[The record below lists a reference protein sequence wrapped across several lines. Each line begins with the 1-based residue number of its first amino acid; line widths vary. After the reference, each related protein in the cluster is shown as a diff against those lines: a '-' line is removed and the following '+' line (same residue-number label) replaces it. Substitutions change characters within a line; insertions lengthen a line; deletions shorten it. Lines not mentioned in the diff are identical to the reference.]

1 MVKIKIGIL
10 KEGKTPPDKRVPLTP
25 IQCRDLITQY
35 PNLSLVVQKSH
46 IRCFDDEEYANLGI
60 PLVDDVSDCDVL
72 FGVKEV
78 VKYDLLEGKTY
89 FYFSH
94 TIKEQSYNRSLLQ
107 TMIAKGISMVDYES
121 LTHANGRRILG
132 FGRYAGVVGCYNGFL
147 AYGKRTNRY
156 YLKAAHQCHNRL
168 ELEKELQKVDLPAV
182 KIIVTGNGRVGQGA
196 LEIIKQLNIREVS
209 KEEFVSQSFDAAVY
223 VHLDFY
229 DYNERIDGSTFLNK
243 DFFSNPEWFRSCF
256 MNYACCADI
265 LIAGHYY
272 GKGSPYLFT
281 REDAKSS
288 DFKIRTIAD
297 ISCDIDGPV
306 ASTIRS
312 STISKP
318 IYGYNPHTESED
330 AFDKDDV
337 ITVMAVDN
345 LPCELPK
352 DASEDFGIALI
363 QHVFPCL
370 LAEDSEQIIARATIC
385 ENGDLTTNYEYLR
398 EYINTKD

>member
-1 MVKIKIGIL
+1 MAEIKIGIL
-10 KEGKTPPDKRVPLTP
+10 KEGKNPPDKRVPLTP

-35 PNLSLVVQKSH
+35 PNLNLVVQKSP

-60 PLVDDVSDCDVL
+60 PLLDDMSDCDVL
-72 FGVKEV
+72 FGIKEV
-78 VKYDLLEGKTY
+78 VKSELIEGKTY

-94 TIKEQSYNRSLLQ
+94 TIKEQSYNRALLQ
-107 TMIAKGISMVDYES
+107 TMIAKGISMVDYET

-156 YLKAAHQCHNRL
+156 SLKAAHQCQNRL

-182 KIIVTGNGRVGQGA
+182 KIIVSGNGRVGQGA
-196 LEIIKQLNIREVS
+196 LEIIKQLSIREVS
-209 KEEFVSQSFDAAVY
+209 KEEFVSQSFDGPVF

-229 DYNERIDGSTFLNK
+229 DYNERIDGSVFSIK
-243 DFFSNPEWFRSCF
+243 DFFSNPQWFQSCF
-256 MNYACCADI
+256 M
-265 LIAGHYY
+265 YY
-272 GKGSPYLFT
+272 GKGSPFLFT

-306 ASTIRS
+306 ASTIRP
-312 STISKP
+312 STIAEP

-330 AFDKDDV
+330 VFDKDDV

-352 DASEDFGIALI
+352 DASEDFGNALI
-363 QHVFPCL
+363 KHIFPCL
-370 LAEDSEQIIARATIC
+370 LGEDSEQIIARATIC

-398 EYINTKD
+398 EYVNTKD

>member
-1 MVKIKIGIL
+1 MAEIKIGIL
-10 KEGKTPPDKRVPLTP
+10 NEGKTPPDKRVPLTP
-25 IQCRDLITQY
+25 FQCKELITQY
-35 PNLSLVVQKSH
+35 PNLSLVVQKSP

-78 VKYDLLEGKTY
+78 VKSELLEYKTY

-94 TIKEQSYNRSLLQ
+94 TIKEQSYNRALLQ
-107 TMIAKGISMVDYES
+107 TMIAKGISMVDYET
-121 LTHANGRRILG
+121 LTHTNGKRILG

-147 AYGKRTNRY
+147 AYGKRTKRY
-156 YLKAAHQCHNRL
+156 SLKAAHQCQNRL
-168 ELEKELQKVDLPAV
+168 ELEGELQKVDLPAV
-182 KIIVTGNGRVGQGA
+182 KIIVSGNGRVGQGA
-196 LEIIKQLNIREVS
+196 LEIIKELNIREVS
-209 KEEFVSQSFDAAVY
+209 KEEFVTQSFDQAVY

-229 DYNERIDGSTFLNK
+229 DYNERIDGSAFSNK
-243 DFFSNPEWFRSCF
+243 DFFSNPEYFHSCF
-256 MNYACCADI
+256 MNYASCADI
-265 LIAGHYY
+265 FIAGHYY

-306 ASTIRS
+306 ASTIRP
-312 STISKP
+312 STIADP

-345 LPCELPK
+345 LPCELPQ
-352 DASEDFGIALI
+352 DASEDFGNALI

-370 LAEDSEQIIARATIC
+370 LVEDPEHIIARATIC
-385 ENGDLTTNYEYLR
+385 ENGDLTPNYEYLR
-398 EYINTKD
+398 EYVNTKD

>member
-1 MVKIKIGIL
+1 MAEIKIGIL
-10 KEGKTPPDKRVPLTP
+10 KESKTPPDKRVPLTP
-25 IQCRDLITQY
+25 NQCRDLITQY

-46 IRCFDDEEYANLGI
+46 IRCFDDEEYANLDI
-60 PLVDDVSDCDVL
+60 PLVDDISDCDVL

-78 VKYDLLEGKTY
+78 VTSDLLEGKTY

-94 TIKEQSYNRSLLQ
+94 TIKEQSYNRTLLQ
-107 TMIAKGISMVDYES
+107 TMIAKGISMVDYEC

-156 YLKAAHQCHNRL
+156 SLKAAHQCYNRL
-168 ELEKELQKVDLPAV
+168 DLDKELQKVNLPAV
-182 KIIVTGNGRVGQGA
+182 KIIVSGNGRVGQGA
-196 LEIIKQLNIREVS
+196 LEIIMQLNIREVS
-209 KEEFVSQSFDAAVY
+209 KEEFVSQSFDEAVY

-229 DYNERIDGSTFLNK
+229 DYNERIDGSTFSNK
-243 DFFSNPEWFRSCF
+243 DFFSNPECFQSCF

-265 LIAGHYY
+265 FIAGHYY
-272 GKGSPYLFT
+272 GKDSPYLFT

-306 ASTIRS
+306 ASTIRP

-330 AFDKDDV
+330 VFDKDDV

-352 DASEDFGIALI
+352 DASEDFGNALL

-370 LAEDSEQIIARATIC
+370 LAEDSDQIITRATIC

>member
-1 MVKIKIGIL
+1 MAEIKIGIL

-25 IQCRDLITQY
+25 IQCRDLITKY

-60 PLVDDVSDCDVL
+60 SLVDDVSDCDVL

-78 VKYDLLEGKTY
+78 LKSDLLEGKTY

-94 TIKEQSYNRSLLQ
+94 TIKEQSYNRALLQ
-107 TMIAKGISMVDYES
+107 TMIAKGISMVDYET
-121 LTHANGRRILG
+121 LTHANGGRILG

-156 YLKAAHQCHNRL
+156 SLKSAHQCQNRL

-182 KIIVTGNGRVGQGA
+182 KIIVSGNGRVGQGA
-196 LEIIKQLNIREVS
+196 LEIIKQLNIREVD
-209 KEEFVSQSFDAAVY
+209 KEEFVSKCFDEPVY

-229 DYNERIDGSTFLNK
+229 DYNERIDGSIFSNK
-243 DFFSNPEWFRSCF
+243 DFFSNPEWFQSCF

-265 LIAGHYY
+265 FIAGHYY

-306 ASTIRS
+306 ASTIRP
-312 STISKP
+312 STILDP

-330 AFDKDDV
+330 VFDKDYV

-352 DASEDFGIALI
+352 DASEDFGNALI

-370 LAEDSEQIIARATIC
+370 LDEDSEQIIARATIC
-385 ENGDLTTNYEYLR
+385 KNGNLTAEYDYLK
-398 EYINTKD
+398 EYVNTKD

>member
-1 MVKIKIGIL
+1 MAEIKIGIL
-10 KEGKTPPDKRVPLTP
+10 NEGKTPPDKRVPLTP
-25 IQCRDLITQY
+25 FQCKELIAQY
-35 PNLSLVVQKSH
+35 PNLSLVVQKSP

-60 PLVDDVSDCDVL
+60 QLVDDMSDCDVL

-78 VKYDLLEGKTY
+78 VKSELLEHKTY

-94 TIKEQSYNRSLLQ
+94 TIKEQSYNRVLLQ
-107 TMIAKGISMVDYES
+107 TMIAKGISMVDYET
-121 LTHANGRRILG
+121 LTHTNGKRILG

-147 AYGKRTNRY
+147 AYGKRTKRY
-156 YLKAAHQCHNRL
+156 SLKAAHQCQNRL
-168 ELEKELQKVDLPAV
+168 ELEGELQKVDLPAV
-182 KIIVTGNGRVGQGA
+182 KIIVSGNGRVGQGA
-196 LEIIKQLNIREVS
+196 LEIIKELNIREVS
-209 KEEFVSQSFDAAVY
+209 KEEFVTQSFEQAVY

-229 DYNERIDGSTFLNK
+229 DYNERIDGSAFSNK
-243 DFFSNPEWFRSCF
+243 DFFSNPECFQSCF
-256 MNYACCADI
+256 MNYASCADI
-265 LIAGHYY
+265 FIAGHYY

-306 ASTIRS
+306 ASTIRP
-312 STISKP
+312 STIADP

-345 LPCELPK
+345 LPCELPQ
-352 DASEDFGIALI
+352 DASEDFGNALI

-370 LAEDSEQIIARATIC
+370 LVEDPEHIIARATIC
-385 ENGDLTTNYEYLR
+385 ENGDLTPNYEYLR
-398 EYINTKD
+398 EYVNTKD

>member
-1 MVKIKIGIL
+1 M
-10 KEGKTPPDKRVPLTP
+10 
-25 IQCRDLITQY
+25 
-35 PNLSLVVQKSH
+35 VQKSS

-60 PLVDDVSDCDVL
+60 TLLDDMSDCDVL
-72 FGVKEV
+72 FGIKEV
-78 VKYDLLEGKTY
+78 LKSELIDGKTY

-94 TIKEQSYNRSLLQ
+94 TIKEQSYNRALLK
-107 TMIAKGISMVDYES
+107 TMIAKGISMVDYET

-156 YLKAAHQCHNRL
+156 SLKAAHQCQNRL

-182 KIIVTGNGRVGQGA
+182 KIIVSGNGRVGQGA
-196 LEIIKQLNIREVS
+196 LEIIKQLSIREVS
-209 KEEFVSQSFDAAVY
+209 KEEFVSQSFDEPVF

-229 DYNERIDGSTFLNK
+229 DYNERIDGSVFSIK
-243 DFFSNPEWFRSCF
+243 DFFSNPQWFQSCF
-256 MNYACCADI
+256 MNYASCADI
-265 LIAGHYY
+265 FIAGHYY
-272 GKGSPYLFT
+272 GKGSPFLFT

-306 ASTIRS
+306 ASTIRP
-312 STISKP
+312 STIAEP

-330 AFDKDDV
+330 VFDKDDV

-352 DASEDFGIALI
+352 DASEDFGNALI
-363 QHVFPCL
+363 KHVFPCL
-370 LAEDSEQIIARATIC
+370 LGKDSEQIIARATIC

-398 EYINTKD
+398 EYVNTKD

>member
-1 MVKIKIGIL
+1 M
-10 KEGKTPPDKRVPLTP
+10 
-25 IQCRDLITQY
+25 
-35 PNLSLVVQKSH
+35 
-46 IRCFDDEEYANLGI
+46 
-60 PLVDDVSDCDVL
+60 SDCDVL

-78 VKYDLLEGKTY
+78 VKSELLDGKTY

-94 TIKEQSYNRSLLQ
+94 TIKEQSYNRALLQ
-107 TMIAKGISMVDYES
+107 TMIAKGISMVDYET
-121 LTHANGRRILG
+121 LTHKNGRRILG

-147 AYGKRTNRY
+147 AYGKRTNSFF
-156 YLKAAHQCHNRL
+156 LKAAHQCQNRL

-182 KIIVTGNGRVGQGA
+182 KIIVSGNGRVGQGA
-196 LEIIKQLNIREVS
+196 LEIIKQLSIREVS
-209 KEEFVSQSFDAAVY
+209 KEEFVSQSFDEAVY

-229 DYNERIDGSTFLNK
+229 DYNERIDGSVFSNK
-243 DFFSNPEWFRSCF
+243 DFFSNPEWFQSCF
-256 MNYACCADI
+256 MNYASCADI
-265 LIAGHYY
+265 FIAGHYY
-272 GKGSPYLFT
+272 GKGSPFLFT

-306 ASTIRS
+306 ASTIRP
-312 STISKP
+312 STIAEP

-330 AFDKDDV
+330 VFDKDDV

-352 DASEDFGIALI
+352 DASEDFGNALI
-363 QHVFPCL
+363 KHVFPCL
-370 LAEDSEQIIARATIC
+370 LGEDSEQIIARATIC

-398 EYINTKD
+398 EYVNTKD